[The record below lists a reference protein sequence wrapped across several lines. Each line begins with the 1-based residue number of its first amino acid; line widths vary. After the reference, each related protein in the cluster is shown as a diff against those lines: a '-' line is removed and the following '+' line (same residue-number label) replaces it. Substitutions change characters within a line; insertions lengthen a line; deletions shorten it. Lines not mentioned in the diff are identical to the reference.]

1 MKLLVKLL
9 VLLLI
14 AAMAGPFF
22 IRGPDGQP
30 LMRLSDVTQKFNSW
44 LGSGGRSKPGS
55 PVEVHRWQD
64 EDGQWHYSDEAPGQS
79 SEIIT
84 VDPNVNVIQ
93 STPVEKSPAAADQPA
108 PDAPQP
114 KASEPPSVFNAI
126 DETNQVKEELEQRN
140 QELKKRLDDT

>member
-1 MKLLVKLL
+1 MKLFVKLL

-22 IRGPDGQP
+22 IKGPDGRP
-30 LMRLSDVTQKFNSW
+30 IMSWSDVKQKFGNWS
-44 LGSGGRSKPGS
+44 GSGGSTKPGS

-64 EDGQWHYSDEAPGQS
+64 EDGQWHYSDEAPGQD
-79 SEIIT
+79 SEVIT

-93 STPVEKSPAAADQPA
+93 STPVTKTPATKSVQPDPEPEPAV
-108 PDAPQP
+108 
-114 KASEPPSVFNAI
+114 SEPPSVFNAI

-140 QELKKRLDDT
+140 EALKKRLDDT